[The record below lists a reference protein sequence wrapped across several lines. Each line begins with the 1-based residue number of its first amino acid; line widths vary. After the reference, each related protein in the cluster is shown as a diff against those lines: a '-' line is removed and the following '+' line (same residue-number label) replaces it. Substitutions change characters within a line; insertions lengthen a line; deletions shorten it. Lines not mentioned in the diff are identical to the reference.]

1 MMGHRVVIEAT
12 LKSECEGGLR
22 GPIIDGHRSVA
33 YGFENLDPDGEPVF
47 FGALVERVC
56 EGGEP
61 GGRLVAVLRFYHEL
75 AEIYAT
81 PGAECQLDYGRV
93 VGDGRVIAVLAPF
106 GSQEYEGGDEID
118 SATE

>member
-1 MMGHRVVIEAT
+1 MGHRVLIEAT
-12 LKSECEGGLR
+12 LKSESEGGLR
-22 GPIIDGHRSVA
+22 GPISDGHRSVA

-81 PGAECQLDYGRV
+81 PGAECQLEYGRA
-93 VGDGRVIAVLAPF
+93 VGNGVIIEVLAPF
-106 GSQEYEGGDEID
+106 GSKEHEDGEVSDGEP
-118 SATE
+118 E